1 MASQLVESIDLGEPA
16 SLPQPQAEV
25 RCLARRILIVDGNPE
40 QASIL
45 AAGLEKQG
53 YETLCV
59 RSGQAALEAAERNRP
74 RLVVM
79 DLRLPDMDGL
89 RVCER
94 LADGSTTCG
103 VPIILL
109 SGMTRPDIIRC
120 SRAAGC
126 KYYVRKPYDPNALL
140 TLIQHSLGRT
150 RRFDP

>member
-1 MASQLVESIDLGEPA
+1 MAVQLVESTGIGYPA
-16 SLPQPQAEV
+16 MLPES
-25 RCLARRILIVDGNPE
+25 RTEARYAARQILIVDGNPD

-45 AAGLEKQG
+45 AIGLEKQG
-53 YETLCV
+53 FETLHV
-59 RSGQAALEAAERNRP
+59 QSGQAALAAAERSRP
-74 RLVVM
+74 HLVIM

-94 LADGSTTCG
+94 LADGPSTCG